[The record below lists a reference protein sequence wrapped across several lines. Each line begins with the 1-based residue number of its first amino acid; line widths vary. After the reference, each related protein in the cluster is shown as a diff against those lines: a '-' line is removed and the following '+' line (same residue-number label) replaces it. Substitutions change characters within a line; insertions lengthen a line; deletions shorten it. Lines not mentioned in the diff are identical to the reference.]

1 MYFLLNKYCLFESPK
16 NSILIVLF
24 SSNSVFYIYIYIYEF
39 SVQECIDPNILLHS
53 YVECERLKPH

>member
-24 SSNSVFYIYIYIYEF
+24 SSNSVFYIYIYEF

-53 YVECERLKPH
+53 YVECESLFPH